1 MLPEGG
7 GFDEYVIKRFAKG
20 IVSAVHLIHRGAV
33 PLPRKDRVE
42 SEEWRVELALF
53 FGRPTCDIGRSYF
66 LRLIHRKR
74 SPFPS

>member
-42 SEEWRVELALF
+42 SEEWRVEINA
-53 FGRPTCDIGRSYF
+53 
-66 LRLIHRKR
+66 RLLKHTFEYRAPLLTIDY
-74 SPFPS
+74 